1 MEKDGKLITPT
12 REFQNEFND
21 LLKLIAEFMNKAQ
34 EKKFKL
40 SINAKLELDFKTLTG
55 QLYKPLIDVHSTD
68 FFEKKEVND
77 GSI

>member
-21 LLKLIAEFMNKAQ
+21 LLQSIAEFMNKAQ

-40 SINAKLELDFKTLTG
+40 SIDARLDLEYKTLKG
-55 QLYKPLIDVHSTD
+55 ELYKPLVDVDITD
-68 FFEKKEVND
+68 FFEKKEVSD
-77 GSI
+77 EK